1 MHAAG
6 ANATLRAPV
15 CRVPREGRFLAG
27 NPRPAAVHYLDGVA
41 FMQPCAVGSAH
52 VRRCM
57 GAKHRD
63 SSPTRIAQQAA
74 CGSLMRCASLT
85 PGAPGVQAQ
94 SPGRRDAA
102 ASEAAS
108 AAEAAAIRAEAVEEG
123 ALEMGALEAYIL
135 AQRPPAAQA
144 RALAV
149 RPPPPPPPLPPR
161 LRPRLRPRAPVRPAA
176 PRPALALL
184 PVAPGGRL
192 GARRGPRCPCG
203 ARAAGRPPVL
213 LQTVCGCGRLS
224 VRQRTG
230 GDPAPAAGMPGPRW
244 ARVPGAAAAAPRRA
258 RVGRPGAPCGR
269 LPRGRAAAATGGRR
283 GRRAHRGRPPG
294 RRPQR
299 GGPAAAHAAAD
310 AAAVPGAGGARGRG
324 RTEAG
329 SLVLSLRCCD
339 AALQHNTVPPHA
351 DWCAGQVQAPGR
363 CWCSANARSL
373 VSWAV

>member
-1 MHAAG
+1 
-6 ANATLRAPV
+6 
-15 CRVPREGRFLAG
+15 
-27 NPRPAAVHYLDGVA
+27 
-41 FMQPCAVGSAH
+41 
-52 VRRCM
+52 
-57 GAKHRD
+57 
-63 SSPTRIAQQAA
+63 
-74 CGSLMRCASLT
+74 MRCASLT

-161 LRPRLRPRAPVRPAA
+161 RRPRPRPRAPVRLAA

-192 GARRGPRCPCG
+192 GACRGPHCPCG

-230 GDPAPAAGMPGPRW
+230 GDPAPEEILLACLVHVGLAFPELPQPRRAAPASADLARLVDAFRAGEPLPPPG
-244 ARVPGAAAAAPRRA
+244 GAAAGGPTADGPPGAGPSAAAPPQRT
-258 RVGRPGAPCGR
+258 P
-269 LPRGRAAAATGGRR
+269 LPTPPPSQGQAVRAAAGAQ
-283 GRRAHRGRPPG
+283 RRA
-294 RRPQR
+294 
-299 GGPAAAHAAAD
+299 
-310 AAAVPGAGGARGRG
+310 
-324 RTEAG
+324 
-329 SLVLSLRCCD
+329 LWCC
-339 AALQHNTVPPHA
+339 L
-351 DWCAGQVQAPGR
+351 
-363 CWCSANARSL
+363 
-373 VSWAV
+373 